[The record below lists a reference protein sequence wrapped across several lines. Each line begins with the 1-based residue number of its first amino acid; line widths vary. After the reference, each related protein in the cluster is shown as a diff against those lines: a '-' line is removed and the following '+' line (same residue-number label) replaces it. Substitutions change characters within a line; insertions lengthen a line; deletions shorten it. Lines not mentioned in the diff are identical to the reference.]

1 MTVQDQDVI
10 SVTMCRTGMS
20 FLKNHSHA
28 DSRGGGGGVQAGP
41 YLMLFCISLMAQEPL
56 LD

>member
-1 MTVQDQDVI
+1 
-10 SVTMCRTGMS
+10 MCRTEMS

-28 DSRGGGGGVQAGP
+28 DSPGGVQAGP